1 MVILAAISSLMI
13 VLFQYF
19 YRQKNKGKLQIVLSF
34 FRFLTLFGLFLLLI
48 NPKLTKQEVI
58 LEKANLMLLIDD
70 SSSIGEH
77 SEEGQIDS
85 IINAITGSSALNK
98 KFNIA
103 QYSFGERLNNTDSVT
118 FTEPKTDI
126 AKALNSLNRIYVKSQ
141 GPIIML
147 SDGNSTIG
155 EDYEFSS
162 TNQELPIYPIV
173 IGDTTSFEDIRIEQ
187 VNVNSYAF
195 LKNKFPIEVFV
206 TYEGEAS
213 IQTELSISID
223 GSKAYTTSVRLGPDN
238 NTQTVNALL
247 NATEVGIKN
256 IQIKIEPLT
265 RERNTFNNQ
274 RQIAVEVIDEKTE
287 IAIVSSFS
295 HPDIGAIKKA
305 IESNEQRTVSIFK
318 PDTDPEV
325 FESTDLFILYQP
337 NQRFD
342 PIFKYLQ
349 KRKLHTFTITG
360 PSTDWDFLNLAQKA
374 YTKNSFDQTEEVTP
388 VLDHGFSLFNIN
400 DLNVDQYPPL
410 ETNLGEVLVGRSHDI
425 LFGQRIKGAEM
436 NEPLLVLTDADL
448 QRDAVLFGEHI
459 WKWRMQSY
467 REHQSFN
474 VFDDLMGKIIL
485 YLTTD
490 ASKNRLVLDYKSQY
504 LGHENAKILATY
516 VDESYTFDPNASIN
530 LTFTKEGVDDKIQL
544 PMLLKGRYFEADLG
558 NLSAGSYTFMVQVDN
573 TNILKS
579 GKLTSIDF
587 EVEKQFLSSNYKK
600 LDRLAQSTGGTLF
613 YNQNVDNLIDDLLRD
628 NKFKPIQKS
637 NENVVS
643 LIDFRLLLGIILVA
657 LSTEWFIRKY
667 NGLT

>member
-613 YNQNVDNLIDDLLRD
+613 YNQNVDILIDDLLRD

>member
-103 QYSFGERLNNTDSVT
+103 QYSFGERLNNTDSLT

-223 GSKAYTTSVRLGPDN
+223 GEQSVY
-238 NTQTVNALL
+238 
-247 NATEVGIKN
+247 
-256 IQIKIEPLT
+256 
-265 RERNTFNNQ
+265 
-274 RQIAVEVIDEKTE
+274 
-287 IAIVSSFS
+287 
-295 HPDIGAIKKA
+295 
-305 IESNEQRTVSIFK
+305 NEC
-318 PDTDPEV
+318 
-325 FESTDLFILYQP
+325 ST
-337 NQRFD
+337 
-342 PIFKYLQ
+342 
-349 KRKLHTFTITG
+349 
-360 PSTDWDFLNLAQKA
+360 W
-374 YTKNSFDQTEEVTP
+374 
-388 VLDHGFSLFNIN
+388 
-400 DLNVDQYPPL
+400 
-410 ETNLGEVLVGRSHDI
+410 
-425 LFGQRIKGAEM
+425 
-436 NEPLLVLTDADL
+436 
-448 QRDAVLFGEHI
+448 
-459 WKWRMQSY
+459 
-467 REHQSFN
+467 
-474 VFDDLMGKIIL
+474 
-485 YLTTD
+485 
-490 ASKNRLVLDYKSQY
+490 
-504 LGHENAKILATY
+504 
-516 VDESYTFDPNASIN
+516 
-530 LTFTKEGVDDKIQL
+530 
-544 PMLLKGRYFEADLG
+544 
-558 NLSAGSYTFMVQVDN
+558 
-573 TNILKS
+573 S
-579 GKLTSIDF
+579 G
-587 EVEKQFLSSNYKK
+587 
-600 LDRLAQSTGGTLF
+600 
-613 YNQNVDNLIDDLLRD
+613 
-628 NKFKPIQKS
+628 
-637 NENVVS
+637 
-643 LIDFRLLLGIILVA
+643 
-657 LSTEWFIRKY
+657 
-667 NGLT
+667 